1 MVQKN
6 RPIVEFTAGRVRAS
20 VWYDEV
26 ARGTN
31 KPFGVFSVRVEK
43 RYKDAEGKWQ
53 STNSFNRHDLGDL
66 ELVVLTT
73 RQYISMNE
81 RNPGNSN

>member
-20 VWYDEV
+20 VWRDEV
-26 ARGTN
+26 VRGTD

-43 RYKDAEGKWQ
+43 RYKDAQGKWQ
-53 STNSFNRHDLGDL
+53 STSSFNRHELADL

-81 RNPGNSN
+81 RNPENQ

>member
-6 RPIVEFTAGRVRAS
+6 RPMVEFTAGRVRAS
-20 VWYDEV
+20 AWYNDIQ
-26 ARGTN
+26 RGTG
-31 KPFGVFSVRVEK
+31 KPIGVFSVRVEK

-66 ELVVLTT
+66 ELVVLAT

-81 RNPGNSN
+81 RNPENCN